1 MQITS
6 VSVHKIE
13 KENSRMKGIASVII
27 DDAFKIRD
35 IRIIQGEEKLFIAMP
50 SRKATTGEYIDIAHP
65 LNQDVRTMF
74 EKAIFDEYKK
84 VENEEN

>member
-1 MQITS
+1 
-6 VSVHKIE
+6 
-13 KENSRMKGIASVII
+13 
-27 DDAFKIRD
+27 
-35 IRIIQGEEKLFIAMP
+35 MP
-50 SRKATTGEYIDIAHP
+50 SRKAATGEYIDIAHP